1 MDTFKLQSDL
11 KYYNM
16 VKVYEEI
23 RNNGLISR
31 MQLSKKTGLS
41 AMSMS
46 RMISSLSEMGMVR
59 EVQDKNEKTSP
70 GRPSVF
76 VEVCADKAYCLSID
90 IEADCCKMVIADLQ
104 NRFIVYRELT
114 IAQKVENFE
123 SVAKRIGVEF
133 SEMIHMAGIQRESV
147 LGCGMSLGAHV
158 DYQDGIIIASSKFKW
173 YLVKAA
179 DILEEILNIPVII
192 ENDCKAALL
201 GESLLL
207 KLSGENV
214 EDVVYLEL
222 GTDGVGSAAIID
234 GRLLRGSRNAAGEI
248 GHITVLPEGD
258 VCNCGRKGCFETVLT
273 ERFILRRA
281 HNINPSYIDMGT
293 VSEAINK
300 NDTDIIQLFEEIG
313 DYILIAINDISCAYN
328 PQRIILN
335 GPVVQKFSNCFEY
348 VQQRMDSRL
357 MKSVQPTLLVTG
369 AKMGSNASL
378 YGIGC
383 AIIQKI
389 VLQLLKGIVSKV

>member
-16 VKVYEEI
+16 TKIYEEI
-23 RNNGLISR
+23 RNNGPVSR
-31 MQLSKKTGLS
+31 IQIAKKTGLS

-46 RMISSLSEMGMVR
+46 RMISSLSEMGMVH
-59 EVQDKNEKTSP
+59 EVQDKNEKTSA
-70 GRPSVF
+70 GRPSVLI
-76 VEVCADKAYCLSID
+76 EVCADKAYCLSID
-90 IEADCCKMVIADLQ
+90 IEADCCRMVIADLQ
-104 NRFIVYRELT
+104 NRFVVYRELT
-114 IAQKVENFE
+114 IVQKVEKFE
-123 SVAKRIGVEF
+123 SVAKRISVEF
-133 SEMIHMAGIQRESV
+133 SEMIQNAGIRRESV

-158 DYQDGIIIASSKFKW
+158 DYQNGIIIASSQFQW
-173 YLVKAA
+173 YLVKAK
-179 DILEEILNIPVII
+179 DMLEEILGIPVII

-201 GESLLL
+201 GESSLL
-207 KLSGENV
+207 KRNG
-214 EDVVYLEL
+214 EDVENIVYLEL
-222 GTDGVGSAAIID
+222 GKDGVGSAAIID

-248 GHITVLPEGD
+248 GHITVLPDGD

-273 ERFILRRA
+273 EKFILKRA
-281 HNINPSYIDMGT
+281 QKLNPSYIDMGA

-300 NDTDIIQLFEEIG
+300 NETDIIRLVEEIS
-313 DYILIAINDISCAYN
+313 DYIDIAINDISCAYN

-335 GPVVQKFSNCFEY
+335 GPVVQNCLNCFEY
-348 VQQRMDSRL
+348 AKQRLDSRL
-357 MKSVQPTLLVTG
+357 MKSVQPNLLITS

-389 VLQLLKGIVSKV
+389 ILQLLKGPEIKV